1 MFNKQVSCAFYECT
15 NVCSPLVHD
24 KGLSIFKYLV
34 KYVFSVYGILLDGLH
49 CIYSRY
55 IQNTIFYI
63 YYILLICTHLQTFKN
78 ILHLYTI

>member
-1 MFNKQVSCAFYECT
+1 MNVQTCAHLWCMIR
-15 NVCSPLVHD
+15 VCQILN
-24 KGLSIFKYLV
+24 IYI